1 MVGTLEP
8 GTTGDSGDNA
18 ARHEHAPS
26 RPEVTVVPRAHRQ
39 LSLHGSHH
47 VNDTGAAADFGCG
60 IGRVSPDMINFDNA
74 VFIARVP
81 ILIVTLQEANMQC
94 ISGS

>member
-60 IGRVSPDMINFDNA
+60 IGTVSPDNA

-81 ILIVTLQEANMQC
+81 ILMVTLQEANVQC

>member
-8 GTTGDSGDNA
+8 GTTGNSGDDA

-47 VNDTGAAADFGCG
+47 VNDSGAAADFGCG
-60 IGRVSPDMINFDNA
+60 IGTVSPDNA
-74 VFIARVP
+74 VFVVFCARSYAMHFRV
-81 ILIVTLQEANMQC
+81 LTTVTTNWVQ
-94 ISGS
+94 